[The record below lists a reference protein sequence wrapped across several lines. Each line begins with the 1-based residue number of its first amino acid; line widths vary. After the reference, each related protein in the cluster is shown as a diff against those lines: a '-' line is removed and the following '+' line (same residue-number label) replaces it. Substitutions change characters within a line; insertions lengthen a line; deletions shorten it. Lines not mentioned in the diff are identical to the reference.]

1 VYSIYYGQ
9 NWTAPDV
16 NLLSTFAAGLGGST
30 WMGMTT
36 YQAAMSTSFRFAD
49 SSNSTYKKEGGGPL
63 ESSDILAI
71 VRQAIKYGLPGA
83 PSALYLVLTSQ
94 EVLVRD
100 FCDKFCGWHSFA
112 PFANGSQDTL
122 KYGFVGNAAQCP
134 DACAAQSVSPN
145 GNVGVDGMASV
156 IAHEITEMVSDPEL
170 SAWFDSFGDE
180 NADKCAWT
188 FGNVSTLD
196 NGAAYNVDLGDHK
209 RWLLQRKIV
218 IRSTE

>member
-1 VYSIYYGQ
+1 VTPALENHGGPIVTGVPSVYFIYYGQ

-16 NLLSTFAAGLGGST
+16 NLLSTFADGLEDST

-36 YQAAMSTSFRFAD
+36 YQATMSTSFRFAG

-71 VRQAIKYGLPGA
+71 VRQAIKSGLPGSS
-83 PSALYLVLTSQ
+83 SALYLVLTSQ

-112 PFANGSQDTL
+112 PLANGSKDTL

-134 DACAAQSVSPN
+134 NACPAQPASALGRSATYPRWTMAPLTTWISGTRRDGGCSV
-145 GNVGVDGMASV
+145 
-156 IAHEITEMVSDPEL
+156 
-170 SAWFDSFGDE
+170 
-180 NADKCAWT
+180 
-188 FGNVSTLD
+188 TL
-196 NGAAYNVDLGDHK
+196 
-209 RWLLQRKIV
+209 
-218 IRSTE
+218 